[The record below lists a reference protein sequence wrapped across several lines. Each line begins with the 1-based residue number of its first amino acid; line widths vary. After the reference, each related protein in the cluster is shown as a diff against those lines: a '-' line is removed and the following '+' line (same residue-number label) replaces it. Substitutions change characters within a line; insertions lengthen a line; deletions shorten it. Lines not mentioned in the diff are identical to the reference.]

1 MPANTTTVYPNIMKE
16 IGQIAGNRRHQSIIH
31 ERRGPKLSIPG
42 QCLLTTATRPS
53 AAAPR
58 KSTSGAETSLV
69 TPWKTGLKPNRK
81 SSSESAETPARRTAI
96 VVRLDGAVYVGD
108 TAPPSS
114 DGYLPGEFDS
124 GVAVPVRFE
133 GDKMFVERPNGKVL
147 ETTIVKKLD
156 R

>member
-1 MPANTTTVYPNIMKE
+1 MSA
-16 IGQIAGNRRHQSIIH
+16 
-31 ERRGPKLSIPG
+31 IP
-42 QCLLTTATRPS
+42 R
-53 AAAPR
+53 
-58 KSTSGAETSLV
+58 
-69 TPWKTGLKPNRK
+69 
-81 SSSESAETPARRTAI
+81 
-96 VVRLDGAVYVGD
+96 
-108 TAPPSS
+108 PPSS